1 MALTAAS
8 VGSLDTC
15 GQRRMG
21 QEVIRAEARAL
32 WSLADRLGDAFVA
45 AVRILRDCRG
55 SVIVSG
61 MGKAGLIGQKIAA
74 TFASTGTPSHFIHPS
89 EALHGDLGRIRRG
102 DCALVLSNSGLTD
115 EIVRLVPSLRDLQ
128 VPVIAVTSNPASP
141 LARAACV
148 TLDLGTTTEA
158 CSLGLAPSTSTTAM
172 LALGDALGLVVSR
185 LRGFTQEDFA
195 RVHPGGSLGRRLSRV
210 VEAMRPLD
218 QCCVA
223 EESQTLRCIYVQ
235 SQRPPRR
242 SGAILLTDSAGRLTG
257 IFTDSDLARLF
268 ERKRDAAID
277 RPIREVMTVN
287 PITIRHDALL
297 VEGVK
302 ILAAKKISE
311 LPVVDH
317 AGKPLGLIDITDVLG
332 LLPNRPA
339 VDAPAEA
346 AGQRADAV
354 DFAGSSA
361 QAPPASRAA

>member
-1 MALTAAS
+1 MTLTGAS
-8 VGSLDTC
+8 IDPLDSS
-15 GQRRMG
+15 GRREMG
-21 QEVIRAEARAL
+21 QDIIRAEARAL
-32 WSLADRLGDAFVA
+32 RLLADRLDDAFVA
-45 AVRILRDCRG
+45 AIRILLDCRG
-55 SVIVSG
+55 SAIVTG

-115 EIVRLVPSLRDLQ
+115 EIVRLVPSLCDMQ
-128 VPVIAVTSNPASP
+128 IPVIAVTSNPASQ
-141 LARAACV
+141 LARVASV
-148 TLDLGTTTEA
+148 TLDLGATTEA

-172 LALGDALGLVVSR
+172 LALGDALALVTSR

-210 VEAMRPLD
+210 VEVMRPLD

-223 EESQTLRCIYVQ
+223 EETQSLRHIYVQ

-242 SGAILLTDSAGRLTG
+242 SGAILLTDADGRLTG

-277 RPIREVMTVN
+277 RPIREVMTAT
-287 PITIRHDALL
+287 PITIRHHSLL
-297 VEGVK
+297 VEAVK
-302 ILAAKKISE
+302 ILAARKISE
-311 LPVVDH
+311 LPVVDD

-339 VDAPAEA
+339 EPTATSVPGPAARTNAAEA
-346 AGQRADAV
+346 PSQV
-354 DFAGSSA
+354 TS
-361 QAPPASRAA
+361 ASRAA